1 MTTTSSGTDKAGKGV
16 GVGTVATY
24 TPVCSETEEN
34 PAVACD
40 EHEVAKVD
48 MEKKQGESPEEQDK
62 LQWSKALKE
71 EVDSNQAESPVSRQ
85 TSRGKGGIF

>member
-1 MTTTSSGTDKAGKGV
+1 MAILPVGETDTTG
-16 GVGTVATY
+16 
-24 TPVCSETEEN
+24 C
-34 PAVACD
+34 
-40 EHEVAKVD
+40 EVAKVD